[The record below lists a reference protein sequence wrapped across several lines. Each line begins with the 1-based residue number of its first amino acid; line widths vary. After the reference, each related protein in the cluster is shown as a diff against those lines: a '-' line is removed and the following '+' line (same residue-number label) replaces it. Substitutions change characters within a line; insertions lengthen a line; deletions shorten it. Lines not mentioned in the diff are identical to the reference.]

1 MKMISKVQVLDEMR
15 DVKKIFKRIEE
26 EEEYACILPY
36 VG

>member
-1 MKMISKVQVLDEMR
+1 MISKVQVSDEML
-15 DVKKIFKRIEE
+15 KRIEK